1 MTDADTIS
9 CTLCF
14 SFMIVLRLTAAT
26 TTGGTSNVVLVIKT
40 DMSLG
45 LSTVTSNLHQLTCE
59 EVKRHHHQHGAK

>member
-26 TTGGTSNVVLVIKT
+26 TTGGTSRDELAVKT
-40 DMSLG
+40 DTSFG
-45 LSTVTSNLHQLTCE
+45 QSTATSNLHQLTCRPKD
-59 EVKRHHHQHGAK
+59 VTDYIM